1 MRRTEGRGLAAGSA
15 GTRPYTPA
23 MRRWVCI
30 IGLLAGFAGNGYVW
44 TARPRLP
51 VPIERSLDR
60 SPARRGTVP
69 TGVWWQVS

>member
-1 MRRTEGRGLAAGSA
+1 
-15 GTRPYTPA
+15 

-51 VPIERSLDR
+51 VPIEWHLDP
-60 SPARRGTVP
+60 SPARRGTVL
-69 TGVWWQVS
+69 TGVWWQAS